1 METQK
6 KGFFKVIKSFS
17 YAFNGLKIL
26 FKEELNAKVHFVI
39 AVAIIFC
46 GFAFK
51 ISGTEWIAIIFAI
64 GLVLSLELINT
75 AIEQIA
81 NFISPEKH
89 EKIKRIKDLAAASVV
104 IGVIAAVIVGLIIFL
119 PKIIILAF

>member
-1 METQK
+1 METQR

-39 AVAIIFC
+39 AIAIIIC
-46 GFAFK
+46 GFVFQV
-51 ISGTEWIAIIFAI
+51 SGTEWIAIIFAI
-64 GLVLSLELINT
+64 GLVLSLELLNT

-104 IGVIAAVIVGLIIFL
+104 IGVIAAVIIGLIIFL
-119 PKIIILAF
+119 PKIIIWAF

>member
-6 KGFFKVIKSFS
+6 TGFFKVIKSFS

-39 AVAIIFC
+39 ALVIIIC
-46 GFAFK
+46 GFVFQV
-51 ISGTEWIAIIFAI
+51 STSEWIAIIFAI
-64 GLVLSLELINT
+64 GLVFSLELLNT

-81 NFISPEKH
+81 NFISPEKN
-89 EKIKRIKDLAAASVV
+89 EKIKRIKDLAAAAVV
-104 IGVIAAVIVGLIIFL
+104 IGVIAAVIIGFIIFL
-119 PKIIILAF
+119 PKIFTWVL